1 MGSSRSESPARRVR
15 AAAADHRRLAL
26 GMAAALV
33 VAMGLVVTGLY
44 VLVPSPVRGSAGR
57 TPPGPVQHVVEI
69 MLENHAFDNFFG
81 TFPGADGPPAGTA
94 LPDGHGGVVAPYW
107 ISGTSTPDPPHFRSA
122 EVADLD
128 GGRMDGFVEQMAR
141 SDPSAASAPMGF
153 YNATQLS
160 GIWGLASEFVLCD
173 RYFASVLGPTL
184 PNRLY
189 AMAGAAAGI
198 TNDVL
203 PTGTYLRTIFDQLT
217 SFGYSWAYYSGG
229 LLPPLPSSLVP
240 LSWSAQKVADLRP
253 LAELPAVLH
262 RGTLPALTFV
272 DPEGTV
278 YSQHPPLDVRVG
290 DAWVLGLV
298 RSIEESPV
306 WGSTVV
312 FLTWDEGGGYY
323 DHVAPPTM
331 DAWGDGFRVPM
342 IVVSPFSKVGAVDS
356 TVFDHTSVL
365 HFVEA
370 AWGLPFLN
378 ERVASAD
385 DLCSTLV
392 GLPASERCHPPALAA
407 RLTRDH
413 TASSP
418 GADAWDLGT
427 AAPVLAVPRAVLAGD
442 PRTARAGGSG
452 PGARGRRAARHAPP
466 RAPGP
471 GRERA
476 WVPRSP

>member
-1 MGSSRSESPARRVR
+1 MDASRSELSARKVRVAPA
-15 AAAADHRRLAL
+15 DSRRLAL
-26 GMAAALV
+26 GMATALV
-33 VAMGLVVTGLY
+33 VALGLVVTGLY
-44 VLVPSPVRGSAGR
+44 VLAPSPPGGSGGR
-57 TPPGPVQHVVEI
+57 TPPGPIQHVVEI

-81 TFPGADGPPAGTA
+81 TFPGADGPPAGTS
-94 LPDGHGGVVAPYW
+94 LPDGHGGLIAPYW

-122 EVADLD
+122 ELYDLD

-141 SDPSAASAPMGF
+141 SDPSAASTPMGF

-160 GIWGLASEFVLCD
+160 GIWGLASDFVLCD
-173 RYFASVLGPTL
+173 RYFASVLGPTV

-203 PTGTYLRTIFDQLT
+203 PTDTYLRTIFDQLT
-217 SFGYSWAYYSGG
+217 SFGYSWSYYAGG

-253 LAELPAVLH
+253 LGELPAALH

-272 DPEGTV
+272 DPEGTI

-298 RSIEESPV
+298 RSIEASPV
-306 WGSTVV
+306 WSSTVV

-323 DHVAPPTM
+323 DHVAPPAM

-342 IVVSPFSKVGAVDS
+342 IVISPFSKVGAVDS

-385 DLCSTLV
+385 DLCSTLL
-392 GLPASERCHPPALAA
+392 GLPASERCHSPALAA
-407 RLTRDH
+407 KSLRDRSAPSLEAGTR
-413 TASSP
+413 
-418 GADAWDLGT
+418 DLGT
-427 AAPVLAVPRAVLAGD
+427 RTAVLAVPRNVPPEDPSGARRVGSDPGVRCQRACPRG
-442 PRTARAGGSG
+442 PRTPA
-452 PGARGRRAARHAPP
+452 
-466 RAPGP
+466 P

-476 WVPRSP
+476 WAPRSP